1 MPNVTV
7 LPAGLQVPIHT
18 IFVIGSNYL
27 EDPRDRAEQ
36 AGRPPPVCLKPISSV
51 ILEGEPIR
59 LPSFSECVNFEIEL
73 LVLIG
78 KGGRDIPVDDALSH
92 VLGYGVGLD
101 LTDRDLHRQAR
112 EQGLPWTV
120 CKGFDTAAPMSA
132 FLDASEVPEPQKA
145 GFSLH
150 VNERLR
156 QRGSAAQ
163 MVYSIRRLVH
173 YLSTVFTLQR
183 GDVIYTGTPAG
194 ADCLHP
200 GDRLRLR
207 YLDRVQATFLVGAEP
222 VGSESETIAAQ
233 S

>member
-18 IFVIGSNYL
+18 IFVIGRNYL
-27 EDPRDRAEQ
+27 TDPRERAEQ
-36 AGRPPPVCLKPISSV
+36 AARAPTVCLKPISSV

-59 LPSFSECVNFEIEL
+59 LPSFSACVNFEIEL

-78 KGGRDIPVDDALSH
+78 QGGRDIPLERALDH

-101 LTDRDLHRQAR
+101 LTDRDLHQQAR
-112 EQGLPWTV
+112 EQGQPWTV

-132 FLDASEVPEPQKA
+132 FLAATEVSEPEQA

-150 VNERLR
+150 VNEALR
-156 QRGSAAQ
+156 QQGSADQ
-163 MVYSIRRLVH
+163 MVYSIARIVQ

-207 YLDRVQATFLVGAEP
+207 YMDRLQASFLV
-222 VGSESETIAAQ
+222 AADASAQ
-233 S
+233 